1 MVAVPNFITYSA
13 DAAGLLGA
21 AHASAAS
28 SPIVH
33 AHGVMLRTL
42 IITSSPSYFCHRLVG
57 ALGWAFDLTDG
68 VDCG

>member
-21 AHASAAS
+21 MHASAAS

-33 AHGVMLRTL
+33 DHGVMPRTL
-42 IITSSPSYFCHRLVG
+42 IIASSPDYFCHRLVG
-57 ALGWAFDLTDG
+57 ALDWAIDPTDG
-68 VDCG
+68 VNRG